1 MKIQL
6 HDKKKKKRFFVE
18 NTYKN
23 SVVVIQKKKKIT
35 KNKII
40 FSFIPDVLKPIFT
53 KFVSHK
59 TPYCV

>member
-6 HDKKKKKRFFVE
+6 HDKKKEVLCRKHVQKLCCCDP
-18 NTYKN
+18 
-23 SVVVIQKKKKIT
+23 KKKKIT